1 LARRHRLPL
10 IAVLAAAAAAGGCG
24 ASSHPAPTTA
34 RTLGPVACAAA
45 PAPHLGARH
54 VAKPTAALAPAKTYD
69 VAFATNCG
77 TFVVRL
83 DQRVSPHVAAAFA
96 GLVRDRYFDRTI
108 FHRIVP
114 GFVIQGGD
122 PTGTGT
128 GGPGWTVR
136 DAPPATT
143 RYLPGVVAMAKA
155 QDDPPGTAGSQ
166 FFVVT
171 GSDAS
176 SLGPD
181 YAVVGRVVSGM
192 PVVRRIGRLGDPA
205 TEQPTTRIE
214 IEHAT
219 LATR

>member
-1 LARRHRLPL
+1 VAQRRRLPL
-10 IAVLAAAAAAGGCG
+10 IAALV
-24 ASSHPAPTTA
+24 
-34 RTLGPVACAAA
+34 VACAGCGGGHGTTTTTAQPCTSA
-45 PAPHLGARH
+45 PAPRLAARH
-54 VAKPTAALAPAKTYD
+54 VAKPTTPLEPAKTYD

-83 DQRVSPHVAAAFA
+83 DQRAAPHVAAAFA
-96 GLVRDRYFDRTI
+96 GLVRDRYFDGTI

-122 PTGTGT
+122 PTGSGE

-143 RYLPGVVAMAKA
+143 RYVPGVVAMAKTTA
-155 QDDPPGTAGSQ
+155 QPPGTSGSQ

-171 GSDAS
+171 GGDAS

-181 YAVVGRVVSGM
+181 YAVVGRVVRGM
-192 PVVRRIGRLGDPA
+192 KIVRRIGRLGDPS
-205 TEQPTTRIE
+205 TEQPTARIE
-214 IEHAT
+214 IARAT
-219 LATR
+219 LSAR